1 MILNNVGNFSYRG
14 GGSVPERGRRKRSP
28 RRHRKERNVE
38 RRPDNES
45 GREGR
50 KERRNKREEEVKDNG
65 AGQRRK
71 PPLLQSTGRD
81 GQSNGHFPRTSPLSV
96 HFALLPVAKRAAQI
110 KRVSLKRNS
119 RIFNTHA
126 AP

>member
-1 MILNNVGNFSYRG
+1 M
-14 GGSVPERGRRKRSP
+14 PERGRRKRSL

-38 RRPDNES
+38 TARPDNES
-45 GREGR
+45 VAKVEKREGR
-50 KERRNKREEEVKDNG
+50 KGEEVKDNG

-71 PPLLQSTGRD
+71 PPLLQSTAAMD
-81 GQSNGHFPRTSPLSV
+81 SQMDTSPTSPLSV
-96 HFALLPVAKRAAQI
+96 HFALLLVAKRAAQI
-110 KRVSLKRNS
+110 KRLSLKRNS